1 MVMLMVLKV
10 MTTTVID
17 GADAASLVEGLQAHG
32 HRHAVALAD
41 DTDLPAALSA
51 VMQAGD
57 IVVCMGAGSI
67 SRIAHSLP
75 TRLGE
80 VAA

>member
-1 MVMLMVLKV
+1 MSSP
-10 MTTTVID
+10 ID